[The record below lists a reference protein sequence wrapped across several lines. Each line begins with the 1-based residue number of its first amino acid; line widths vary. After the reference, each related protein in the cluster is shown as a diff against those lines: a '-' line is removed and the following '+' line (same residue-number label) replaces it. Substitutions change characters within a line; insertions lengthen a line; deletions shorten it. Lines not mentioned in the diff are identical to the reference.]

1 MSGGVMTNYFD
12 IQSSDGMMGVVDDGE
27 DDSTQANDASHLLLA
42 LIRKFYCGF
51 MQITSPVS
59 AH

>member
-1 MSGGVMTNYFD
+1 MTNYFD